1 MKIQFRFSNFDL
13 EVGPGCIYDKLE
25 IYDGSSRDSPLL
37 GRYCGHQDPGLVE
50 TSQKQMFIAFETDS
64 SDTRSGFEAMWIAVD
79 NSNYSPP
86 SLLPRQP
93 RGPGK
98 PMSL

>member
-1 MKIQFRFSNFDL
+1 MKIELRFSNFDL
-13 EVGPGCIYDKLE
+13 ELGSDCIYDKLE
-25 IYDGSSRDSPLL
+25 IYDGSSRSSPLL
-37 GRYCGHQDPGLVE
+37 GRYCGHQDPGRIE
-50 TSQKQMFIAFETDS
+50 TTQNQMFIVFETDS
-64 SDTRSGFEAMWIAVD
+64 SDTKSGFEAWWIAVA

-86 SLLPRQP
+86 PLLPRHS